1 MTDEIGRIGALM
13 LAQVTTALPDTIFT
27 KQVVAEHGWF
37 EQVTGIASG
46 LMSVALLA
54 LAAFL
59 IPAAWNFR
67 SSHKKMNQLLERV
80 YGDINPLMR
89 HASSIADNLDYITT
103 SVRTDV
109 QQINATIAAANQ
121 RLNQAVTLTEERMSE
136 FNALL
141 AVMQREAEGIFV
153 STAST
158 ARGIRAG
165 AAAFARDVENGTSPG
180 LVSREPVEDS
190 LSTEDEAFVLEAL
203 EALDGTDTVDD
214 TEEEIDG
221 DDDYRAPG
229 EAPPHPR
236 IRPRG
241 SG

>member
-1 MTDEIGRIGALM
+1 MTDEIGGTVALL
-13 LAQVTTALPDTIFT
+13 LAQVAAALPDTIVT
-27 KQVVAEHGWF
+27 KQVATERGWF

-46 LMSVALLA
+46 LMSVALLG

-67 SSHKKMNQLLERV
+67 NSHKKMNDLLDRV

-89 HASSIADNLDYITT
+89 HASSIADNVDYITT

-121 RLNQAVTLTEERMSE
+121 RLNQAVSQTEERMNE

-153 STAST
+153 STAAT

-165 AAAFARDVENGTSPG
+165 AATFARDMGSNGSAEKFDRETGMG
-180 LVSREPVEDS
+180 LDP
-190 LSTEDEAFVLEAL
+190 EDEEFVLEAL
-203 EALDGTDTVDD
+203 EALDGTDTLEP
-214 TEEEIDG
+214 EEETDG
-221 DDDYRAPG
+221 DDDDRAP

-236 IRPRG
+236 IRPR
-241 SG
+241 